1 MDTHS
6 TNTTVKRIEK
16 IPSKYYIQVPNKE
29 TTTQPKKEQESSL
42 SADRKQL
49 PEVLSGL
56 SNLASN
62 YAKNAAAW
70 FKKQG
75 VRLKNISKHAF
86 VATKSYLVENAKR
99 LAFSSA
105 VSVGIV
111 ASAATILFSTC
122 SIGCKITINGQVI
135 GTARNASE
143 YAAMVEEINR
153 EIAYVSDENFVPAGE
168 PSFSTCIIAKNAFT
182 SAEDMKE
189 QLKATSTNMIPAYG
203 VYVNDEMIF
212 ALANEES
219 ALAVLSNYKNSF
231 LEGKTDATA
240 DFAQTV
246 TVSHRFVPKA
256 ALKTEDGATLALKK
270 GRFEKHMLQEGES
283 LSQVAAGYGI
293 TVDDVLKNN
302 LIADP
307 ENPTP
312 GILKIPTGD
321 PLLAVQTTEFK
332 TLKEAI
338 PFNTVEKDDATR
350 YQGNVFVTQEG
361 SEGVRVIEAYV
372 TSVNGV
378 ETKRDVVS
386 ENVLSAA
393 TDRVVLK
400 GTKTPPS
407 PIGTGDLAVPASG
420 SLSSRFG
427 SRWGRNHDGVDVA
440 ANIGTNIYAADNGTV
455 TYSEYNNGGYGYM
468 IQIDHGNGVETY
480 YAHCSEL
487 LVPKGSVVAKGD
499 LIAKVGNTG
508 RSTGPHLHFEVR
520 VNGSPIDPMTYLN
533 GKSFFS

>member
-1 MDTHS
+1 MKRGEQLDTHS

-168 PSFSTCIIAKNAFT
+168 PSFSTCIIAKNAFV
-182 SAEDMKE
+182 AKF
-189 QLKATSTNMIPAYG
+189 
-203 VYVNDEMIF
+203 YVAA
-212 ALANEES
+212 ALARKKCKTFF
-219 ALAVLSNYKNSF
+219 YKNRICIIIK
-231 LEGKTDATA
+231 L
-240 DFAQTV
+240 
-246 TVSHRFVPKA
+246 
-256 ALKTEDGATLALKK
+256 
-270 GRFEKHMLQEGES
+270 
-283 LSQVAAGYGI
+283 
-293 TVDDVLKNN
+293 
-302 LIADP
+302 
-307 ENPTP
+307 
-312 GILKIPTGD
+312 
-321 PLLAVQTTEFK
+321 
-332 TLKEAI
+332 
-338 PFNTVEKDDATR
+338 
-350 YQGNVFVTQEG
+350 
-361 SEGVRVIEAYV
+361 
-372 TSVNGV
+372 
-378 ETKRDVVS
+378 
-386 ENVLSAA
+386 
-393 TDRVVLK
+393 
-400 GTKTPPS
+400 
-407 PIGTGDLAVPASG
+407 
-420 SLSSRFG
+420 
-427 SRWGRNHDGVDVA
+427 
-440 ANIGTNIYAADNGTV
+440 
-455 TYSEYNNGGYGYM
+455 
-468 IQIDHGNGVETY
+468 
-480 YAHCSEL
+480 
-487 LVPKGSVVAKGD
+487 
-499 LIAKVGNTG
+499 
-508 RSTGPHLHFEVR
+508 LHFFGKR
-520 VNGSPIDPMTYLN
+520 YLV
-533 GKSFFS
+533 GKCFLHTVLIISRKRRTK